1 LYNIIRIINF
11 ENMLLT
17 YGTSIWGDIMEQ
29 LNFEFHANPNKKV
42 EIQVGDKT
50 FLRHAIRT
58 HFVSEKENYIEVV
71 KQYAGPIYEEGD
83 IVSISEKIIA
93 MCQNRVLNAKD
104 LKLSFWAKF
113 LSRFVNVTPAGES
126 VGNPYKMQIAI
137 NSAGLLRILFAAA
150 CAAVGK
156 LFGVKGV
163 FYRIAGNGVSGI
175 DGFCRDAFDYYLDKG
190 ILNPENPNGVCDEIK
205 EKLGIDCMIV
215 DANDLGVEILGK
227 SSTITYSENEL
238 MGMIKDNPAG
248 QANQQT
254 PMILIREQKEIG
266 VELAAVTVEV

>member
-1 LYNIIRIINF
+1 
-11 ENMLLT
+11 
-17 YGTSIWGDIMEQ
+17 MEQ
-29 LNFEFHANPNKKV
+29 VNFEFTANPNKKV
-42 EIQVGDKT
+42 EIQVGERT
-50 FLRHAIRT
+50 FFRHVIRT
-58 HFVSEKENYIEVV
+58 HFVSEGENYIEIV
-71 KQYAGPIYEEGD
+71 KQYVSPIYQEGD

-93 MCQNRVLNAKD
+93 MCQNRVLNKKD
-104 LKLSFWAKF
+104 IKLSFWAKF

-137 NSAGLLRILFAAA
+137 NNAGILRILFAAA
-150 CAAVGK
+150 CAAIGK

-163 FYRIAGNGVSGI
+163 FYKIAGNGVSGI

-190 ILNPENPNGVCDEIK
+190 ILNPDKPNDVCDEIK

-227 SSTITYSENEL
+227 SSSIQYTEDEL
-238 MGMIKDNPAG
+238 KGMIKDNPAG

-254 PMILIREQKEIG
+254 PMILIREQKQLEIDY
-266 VELAAVTVEV
+266 AAAAAEQSM

>member
-1 LYNIIRIINF
+1 
-11 ENMLLT
+11 
-17 YGTSIWGDIMEQ
+17 MEQ
-29 LNFEFHANPNKKV
+29 SNFEFKANPNKNV

-58 HFVSEKENYIEVV
+58 HFVSEKEDYIEVV
-71 KQYAGPIYEEGD
+71 DKYVSPLYEEGD

-93 MCQNRVLNAKD
+93 MCQNRVLNKKD
-104 LKLSFWAKF
+104 IKLSFWAKF

-137 NSAGLLRILFAAA
+137 NNAGILRILFAAA
-150 CAAVGK
+150 CAAIGK
-156 LFGVKGV
+156 LFGIKGV
-163 FYRIAGNGVSGI
+163 FYKIAGNGVSGI

-190 ILNPENPNGVCDEIK
+190 ILNPDKPNEVCDEIK
-205 EKLGIDCMIV
+205 EKLGINCMIV

-227 SSTITYSENEL
+227 SSSINYSEEEL
-238 MGMIKDNPAG
+238 KGMIKDNPAG

-254 PMILIREQKEIG
+254 PMILIREQKQLEIDY
-266 VELAAVTVEV
+266 AAAAAEQNI

>member
-1 LYNIIRIINF
+1 
-11 ENMLLT
+11 
-17 YGTSIWGDIMEQ
+17 MEQ
-29 LNFEFHANPNKKV
+29 VNFEFRANPNKKV

-58 HFVSEKENYIEVV
+58 HFVSEKEDYIEIVR
-71 KQYAGPIYEEGD
+71 QYVSPIYKEGD

-93 MCQNRVLNAKD
+93 MCQNRVLNKKD
-104 LKLSFWAKF
+104 IELSFWAKF

-137 NSAGLLRILFAAA
+137 NNAGLLRILFAAA
-150 CAAVGK
+150 CAAIGK
-156 LFGVKGV
+156 LFGIKGV
-163 FYRIAGNGVSGI
+163 FYKIAGNGVSGI

-190 ILNPENPNGVCDEIK
+190 ILNPDKPDEVCNEIK

-227 SSTITYSENEL
+227 SSSINYSIEEL
-238 MGMIKDNPAG
+238 KGMIKDNPAG

-254 PMILIREQKEIG
+254 PMILIREQKQLEI
-266 VELAAVTVEV
+266 EYSAATAGQTI